1 MKNLLSS
8 GLTADE
14 ITALIPENRMG
25 AILPMD
31 NPVWQSIADGEF
43 TRHLVQRIII
53 EAELGIGAPMPAL
66 TDELYTEFSRTG
78 NRLGFERPYFE
89 RRRMLGR
96 TAIAA
101 LTDRN
106 HIIDYWLPT
115 LVNRL
120 NVILDEE
127 SWALPAHVYNPTGRD
142 SRYIDLFSAETAYT
156 LAEICSV
163 FGDALP
169 AVLRTR
175 ILDRLRSDIF
185 EPYIDHADAFHF
197 THDTHNWNAVCH
209 QGVIGA
215 ALLMEA
221 HVPTVAAILAIS
233 STRLTHFVEGFTR
246 DGGCTEGPG
255 YWQYGFGRFTALNQL
270 LEAVTAGELSLFHD
284 DDRIPLIAQYPL
296 NIILDGG
303 YVANFSD
310 CASHLEFAPWLMS
323 YLAGRLHLGVLNN
336 VASSTFQRLAEGG
349 TNNGAHG
356 ADFFHLARILTI
368 VPPKRASTGFR
379 LTDTYMPDLQILCVH
394 KNDDTGVL
402 WELAAKGGN
411 NAEHHNH
418 NDCGSYLLHIAGTPI
433 VIDLGAPEY
442 TREFFGPTRYSFL
455 AARSAGHSV
464 PLVNGVEQAA
474 GMQYR
479 ARVVSCDVISRTIS
493 FVVNLTAC
501 YPKEALC
508 ESLVRQIT
516 LDAARGQLIVSD
528 SFVLSSEGTIETA
541 VMVCNAVTETDD
553 GITVEAGDVRVT
565 LTVGLG
571 CVVKSVDELTYRRPG
586 GVETSVKRI
595 MVAPAERTQRGTLQ
609 YTIMLAGPSK
619 HPG

>member
-1 MKNLLSS
+1 MRNLLSS
-8 GLTADE
+8 TLTADE

-25 AILPMD
+25 AIMPVD
-31 NPVWQSIADGEF
+31 NPMWQSIADCEF
-43 TRHLVQRIII
+43 TTRLVQQVIVQ
-53 EAELGIGAPMPAL
+53 AELGIGAPMPAL
-66 TDELYTEFSRTG
+66 TDELYTEFNRTG

-96 TAIAA
+96 TAIAT

-106 HIIDYWLPT
+106 HTIDYWLPT
-115 LVNRL
+115 LIDQL

-127 SWALPAHVYNPTGRD
+127 SWALPAHVYNPSGRD
-142 SRYIDLFSAETAYT
+142 SRYIDLFAAETAYT
-156 LAEICSV
+156 LAEICTV
-163 FGDALP
+163 VGCALP

-175 ILDRLRSDIF
+175 ILNRVRSDIF
-185 EPYIDHADAFHF
+185 EPYIAHADAFHF

-215 ALLMEA
+215 ALLMEP

-255 YWQYGFGRFTALNQL
+255 YWQYGFGRFSALNQL
-270 LEAVTAGELSLFHD
+270 LEAATAGELSLFHE

-296 NIILDGG
+296 NIMLDGG

-310 CASHLEFAPWLMS
+310 CTSHLEFAPWLMS
-323 YLAGRLHLGVLNN
+323 YLSSRLNLELLNN
-336 VASSTFQRLAEGG
+336 LASSTMYRLAEGG
-349 TNNGAHG
+349 MNYEAHS
-356 ADFFHLARILTI
+356 ADFFHLARILTL
-368 VPPKRASTGFR
+368 VPPKGASARFR
-379 LTDTYMPDLQILCVH
+379 TTDTYMPDLQILCVH
-394 KNDDTGVL
+394 KTDDTGVL

-474 GMQYR
+474 GLEYR
-479 ARVVSCDVISRTIS
+479 ARVVACDVTNRTIS
-493 FVVNLTAC
+493 FEVNLTAC

-516 LDAARGQLIVSD
+516 LDGARGQLIVSD

-541 VMVCNAVTETDD
+541 VMVCNAVTQTDD
-553 GITVEAGDVRVT
+553 GIIVEAGDVRAT
-565 LTVGLG
+565 FTAGSG
-571 CVVKSVDELTYRRPG
+571 CFVKSVDELTYRRPG
-586 GVETSVKRI
+586 GVETTVKRI
-595 MVAPAERTQRGTLQ
+595 MVAPAEQTNRGTLR
-609 YTIMLAGPSK
+609 YTIKLALPQSHLG
-619 HPG
+619 